1 MFFVEGGDDIW
12 MMFIFRMGDEKEAVL
27 GQLQTERREYEK
39 QVIRMVSQQ
48 EQIRNEREGKRCS
61 KSNIQGWGGGILTER
76 EGTGGSKSTVQIWG
90 GILTISEQE

>member
-1 MFFVEGGDDIW
+1 

-48 EQIRNEREGKRCS
+48 EQIL
-61 KSNIQGWGGGILTER
+61 IER
-76 EGTGGSKSTVQIWG
+76 EGTGCSKSTVQIWEG
-90 GILTISEQE
+90 Y

>member
-1 MFFVEGGDDIW
+1 

-48 EQIRNEREGKRCS
+48 EQIL
-61 KSNIQGWGGGILTER
+61 IER
-76 EGTGGSKSTVQIWG
+76 EGTGCNKSTVQIWG
-90 GILTISEQE
+90 GDTNNQQTGADPDRERGYRV